1 MPNEGRPIK
10 HAGSAGGRPPHTSA
24 PLPLGHAIVWTPRGA
39 AGEGNKAAASFPE
52 GTYPLFLEHDVIA
65 GVNRH
70 LDRAEREPRF
80 GFLLGRLYHC
90 HEHDVDFAVADT
102 AVAAREVLA
111 EQTSGAYL
119 IRAWSEAQSVFSG
132 HSGLLLGWYHSHY
145 RLGLMP
151 SEADLDTNARYFS
164 APWQLSIIVVP
175 DRARPL
181 GGVFRHE
188 PAAGPRPGRARPA
201 TFYEILPAPHGGEI
215 GRASSAVTWAN
226 YEARPPVVP
235 VATPVSAPPPA
246 EASHAAGP
254 EVAAKARVETEAR
267 EDPIPATAEG
277 RSQPP
282 SERSTRSARP
292 SEASPATGAQSSE
305 PEARERGVAM
315 PSSGPSPEEDRPYA
329 AGARGP
335 GPSGVALVMPG
346 EKAETGL
353 LPPRSRRVGWPVV
366 AAGIVLLA
374 AALFFLLP
382 DSPPTRGTSRAET
395 TTPRGAAATSP
406 ELQAFIGQVEALEV
420 AGERYEE
427 RAADFD
433 AGRIG
438 CDLLTTGYVAADE
451 AYVRVAASFRDLP
464 SRANPRAA
472 AAYERAGEEIAAVNS
487 HFDDSG
493 CPRP

>member
-1 MPNEGRPIK
+1 MK
-10 HAGSAGGRPPHTSA
+10 QAGSGGGRPPHTSA
-24 PLPLGHAIVWTPRGA
+24 PLPLDRSIVWTPRGA
-39 AGEGNKAAASFPE
+39 AGEGQKAAASYPE
-52 GTYPLFLEHDVIA
+52 GTYPLFLEHDVVA

-90 HEHDVDFAVADT
+90 PEHEVDFAVADT

-151 SEADLDTNARYFS
+151 SEADLDTNARYFG
-164 APWQLSIIVVP
+164 APWQLSIIIVP

-188 PAAGPRPGRARPA
+188 AVAGERPGRPRPA
-201 TFYEILPAPHGGEI
+201 TFYEILPAPHGGDI
-215 GRASSAVTWAN
+215 GRAGSAVTWAN

-235 VATPVSAPPPA
+235 VATPVSPPPA
-246 EASHAAGP
+246 EVGSRPPGP

-267 EDPIPATAEG
+267 EDATRGPDDE
-277 RSQPP
+277 
-282 SERSTRSARP
+282 RP
-292 SEASPATGAQSSE
+292 SQAPAGRPPDTAG
-305 PEARERGVAM
+305 PEERRERGVAM
-315 PSSGPSPEEDRPYA
+315 PSGGPRPDDERPSQGP
-329 AGARGP
+329 AGPRGA

-346 EKAETGL
+346 EKAETSL
-353 LPPRSRRVGWPVV
+353 LPPRSRRIAWPVV
-366 AAGIVLLA
+366 AIGVLALA

-382 DSPPTRGTSRAET
+382 DSPTTRPGASRAE
-395 TTPRGAAATSP
+395 PASARNGAAVSP
-406 ELQAFIGQVEALEV
+406 EVRNFVEEVEALEI
-420 AGERYEE
+420 AGERYAE

-451 AYVRVAASFRDLP
+451 AYVRIAASFSAL
-464 SRANPRAA
+464 SARANPRAA
-472 AAYERAGEEIAAVNS
+472 AAYERAGQEMAEVNS
-487 HFDDSG
+487 HFDGSG